1 MKKSAFYMLLKTVKS
16 LSISFERYYKKR
28 TENGSGYTKDYLLR
42 FIASIRPT
50 PVSIETLPDNLS
62 RKMPDQ

>member
-1 MKKSAFYMLLKTVKS
+1 MLLKTVKG
-16 LSISFERYYKKR
+16 LSISFKRYYKKQ